1 MAATKKS
8 FDAVQMMRSIRDT
21 LSEQIKGMTFEEERN
36 YIRKRL
42 REENV
47 EGTSGT
53 DTGET
58 GETGHAGQAPEDMG
72 KS

>member
-1 MAATKKS
+1 MAAIKKS

-21 LSEQIKGMTFEEERN
+21 LSEQIKGMTFEEERD

-42 REENV
+42 REENA
-47 EGTSGT
+47 EGISGT
-53 DTGET
+53 DT
-58 GETGHAGQAPEDMG
+58 GETGHAGQAPEDMR